1 MSDKQKKFIN
11 SNGPATSKI
20 LFEVSNAVSDSNPS
34 PSPNSMLSTSSK
46 STFSNR
52 NSSSSESTLSNQN
65 SSSPS
70 TSSNSSFLRWAVF
83 ISGNGSNLQALLDA
97 DPKIP
102 VVTVVSNK
110 AEARGVVRAEHA
122 GVPVILHDKN
132 STWSELSQQ
141 LKNLQIQYIFLLGF
155 MKIIPESFILEWKN
169 KILNLHPSLLPH
181 YKGLR
186 ALERSYEDQ
195 AAIGVTIHWVTPE
208 LDDGPILLQK
218 EVFAPGE
225 SKALSLEQVKTQIHR
240 MENEMVVEAV
250 RRIQQC

>member
-1 MSDKQKKFIN
+1 MSDKQNKFIN
-11 SNGPATSKI
+11 SNGPVVNKTLSDVSKT
-20 LFEVSNAVSDSNPS
+20 FSETNSNSV
-34 PSPNSMLSTSSK
+34 LSTNSK
-46 STFSNR
+46 STLSKR
-52 NSSSSESTLSNQN
+52 NASSSESTLSNQS

-83 ISGNGSNLQALLDA
+83 ISGNGSNLQSLLDA
-97 DPKIP
+97 DPKIS

-110 AEARGVVRAEHA
+110 PEARGVERAEQA
-122 GVPVILHDKN
+122 KVPVILFNKN
-132 STWSELSQQ
+132 STWNDLSQQ

-155 MKIIPESFILEWKN
+155 MKIIPESFILEWKD

-186 ALERSYEDQ
+186 ALERSYEDH
-195 AAIGVTIHWVTPE
+195 AAMGVTVHWVTHE

-218 EVFAPGE
+218 EVFTPE
-225 SKALSLEQVKTQIHR
+225 QTKALSLEQVKAQIHR
-240 MENEMVVEAV
+240 VENEMVVEAV